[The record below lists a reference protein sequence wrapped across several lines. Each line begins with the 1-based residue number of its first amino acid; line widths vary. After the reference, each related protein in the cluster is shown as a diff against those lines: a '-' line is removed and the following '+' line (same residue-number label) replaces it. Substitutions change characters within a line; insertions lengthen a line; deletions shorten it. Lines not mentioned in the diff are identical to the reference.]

1 MIEISNELSEIAGA
15 FAADGCLQPQ
25 YLCMWGNIYQDKD
38 YYDFIIKPFFKKAFN
53 IDIRP
58 HEKRSNSVY
67 GFYLCKKEIVKFFNK
82 KLNFPIGKKTY
93 TVSVPP
99 KIFKSKNLNLYSTF
113 IRGFADCDGGINFHR
128 RYGTYSLFKRT
139 YHVYPRVEIRS
150 VSYRII
156 KQISFMLKRLKINN
170 KIELIVRQKENEADA
185 YRISLR
191 GSKIIDFINKI
202 GFNNPAQITKYL
214 IWKKFGFCPSYTT
227 LGERK
232 KILKGEISPY
242 SYYGPVAQPG

>member
-1 MIEISNELSEIAGA
+1 MVVYSPIIYVCG
-15 FAADGCLQPQ
+15 
-25 YLCMWGNIYQDKD
+25 GNIYGDKD
-38 YYDFIIKPFFKKAFN
+38 YYNTVVKSLFKNVFN
-53 IDIRP
+53 VKIRP
-58 HEKRSNSVY
+58 HEKKSNSVY
-67 GFYLCKKEIVKFFNK
+67 GFYLCKKHLVNFFNK
-82 KLNFPIGKKTY
+82 ELNFPIGKKTY
-93 TVSVPP
+93 TVSVPIE
-99 KIFKSKNLNLYSTF
+99 IFRSKNLGLYSSF

-170 KIELIVRQKENEADA
+170 KIELIVRHKETEADA

-202 GFNNPAQITKYL
+202 GFNNLVHITKYL
-214 IWKKFGFCPSYTT
+214 IWRKFGFCPPHTT
-227 LGERK
+227 LEERK
-232 KILKGEISPY
+232 KILKGEVSPY
-242 SYYGPVAQPG
+242 SYYGPVV